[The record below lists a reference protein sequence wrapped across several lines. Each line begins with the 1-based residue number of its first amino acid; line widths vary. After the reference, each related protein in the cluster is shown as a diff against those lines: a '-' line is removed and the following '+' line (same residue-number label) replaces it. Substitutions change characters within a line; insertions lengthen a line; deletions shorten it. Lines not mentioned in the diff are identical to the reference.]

1 MGSVFNTPV
10 VEQTIRLDTRHGI
23 FHCQDVRRNIQLVD
37 GDTVCITITVCR
49 ICEGCQENQIRVIIH
64 EDPTMTS

>member
-1 MGSVFNTPV
+1 MGSVVNTPV

-37 GDTVCITITVCR
+37 DDTVWITITACR